1 MPQLTPDQLQKA
13 SAYLP
18 IEQILMAAAYLTP
31 DMLRSQ
37 IDNIDEDKGP
47 KVLAAAVIVSVLA
60 TAAVALRLGCR
71 RHMKVAISYDDYMII
86 IGLVSWDL
94 ATEVWGIE
102 C

>member
-18 IEQILMAAAYLTP
+18 VEQTLMTAAYLTP

-37 IDNIDEDKGP
+37 IDNIDQDQGP
-47 KVLAAAVIVSVLA
+47 RVLAAAVIVSVLA
-60 TAAVALRLGCR
+60 TGAVAIRLGCR

-86 IGLVSWDL
+86 IGLVSRNL
-94 ATEVWGIE
+94 ATKVWGIE